1 MSLSLKGTKGHIRTF
16 QHQPAPCSQH
26 IHTHTHTHTHTHI
39 EETLL
44 TILLQQI
51 LLRAHILHSK
61 QRWCSW
67 ERTQCR
73 GHHVPVLRPEKMAG
87 DTLIWGRGRW
97 AKTESPWFE
106 TGRNL
111 STVSVFSLPNLCY
124 CSHSPGNQ
132 YPIWKTLRP

>member
-1 MSLSLKGTKGHIRTF
+1 M
-16 QHQPAPCSQH
+16 
-26 IHTHTHTHTHTHI
+26 HI

-44 TILLQQI
+44 TILPQQI
-51 LLRAHILHSK
+51 LLRAHILYSK
-61 QRWCSW
+61 QRRCSW

-106 TGRNL
+106 TGRNF
-111 STVSVFSLPNLCY
+111 STVSGFPYPSCAIVPTHPGTSIQFGKPLGLEFHRETPLVLPHHWHPL
-124 CSHSPGNQ
+124 PAGEMV
-132 YPIWKTLRP
+132 TLASRKR